1 MKQEKTADFAIRN
14 SWLEAD
20 GNRTYLLITLG
31 FVTAILWIVFAQFVM
46 PAIIGS
52 VYRGESFS
60 LLNRAIKGQAE
71 FPLEHYLQ
79 KWDSISMQ
87 VLWSGLA
94 FWMLTLLTTS
104 EGFFRQ
110 FVGEATPGTLGAIR
124 MWTCAIL
131 LVTTLW
137 EDLGS
142 VAVLPLGYREDMGL
156 MKILDELAIGF
167 DRFLTNESA
176 LRLFQRATELLL
188 FLGVIGWR
196 TWIVVPLCAVSAF
209 VLNGILREYSGFW
222 HQNLVPIYV
231 LAVLSFTP
239 CGDGWSIDRLW
250 KIFQGK
256 AVPGSEKTSPVY
268 GWARYACWVPIA
280 LTYAA
285 AGLSKLRADGLYWM
299 SATNMRT
306 MLYEQTLYPR
316 AGNYSI
322 SLFLAS
328 APDIVFVLLGVAAL
342 CGELFF
348 ITVLFSRTARRFFP
362 AISIL
367 MHIGIVFLQNIVF
380 FDLMLLLLIFYDFS
394 VVRKRIG
401 NWLARAGRIQILYDG
416 TCSLCQRTVRILA
429 SLDLFRRL
437 EFQDF
442 RRLDLT
448 EFNHTHTLDLTQ
460 DAVEKEMFVISRGKN
475 YSGFEGY
482 RIIAL
487 AVPLLWPVV
496 PGLFLPG
503 VSTLGRSV
511 YRIVARRRHSFLTC
525 ASDCSTESLPRD
537 DPKLGSPTKTRR
549 HTLGYSVATAA
560 VIAVMGTFWFH
571 RIEYYPFTAVQMFVN
586 YKGPI
591 VRYYKTLGHRESG
604 GASRI
609 YLEDTLNVMSINSR
623 YERLFDLC
631 FGDAQDV
638 DLCKQTLS
646 VLGSAYNKKV
656 PASEKLTE
664 LEIQRWKW
672 DFGSHPRDPN
682 YGNLDTRI
690 VAQISTGAPPQ
701 GNATSVTV
709 KQ

>member
-14 SWLEAD
+14 SWLGAD
-20 GNRTYLLITLG
+20 GNRTYLLISLG
-31 FVTAILWIVFAQFVM
+31 FVTALLWILFSQFVM
-46 PAIIGS
+46 PPIIES

-94 FWMLTLLTTS
+94 FWMLTLATTS
-104 EGFFRQ
+104 EGYFRR
-110 FVGEATPGTLGAIR
+110 FVGEVTPGTLGAIR

-131 LVTTLW
+131 LLTTLW
-137 EDLGS
+137 DDLGS
-142 VAVLPLGYREDMGL
+142 VAALPLGYREDMGL
-156 MKILDELAIGF
+156 MKIFDELAIGF
-167 DRFLTNESA
+167 DRFLTNESS
-176 LRLFQRATELLL
+176 LRMFQRATELLL
-188 FLGVIGWR
+188 FLGVVGWR
-196 TWIVVPLCAVSAF
+196 TWIVVPLCAISAF
-209 VLNGILREYSGFW
+209 VFNGILREYSGFW
-222 HQNLVPIYV
+222 HQNLIPIYV

-250 KIFQGK
+250 KIFRGK
-256 AVPGSEKTSPVY
+256 LVPDSEKTSPVY
-268 GWARYACWVPIA
+268 GWARYACWVPVA

-299 SATNMRT
+299 SATNMRS

-316 AGNYSI
+316 AGNFSI
-322 SLFLAS
+322 SLHLAS

-348 ITVLFSRTARRFFP
+348 VTVLFSRTARRFLP

-394 VVRKRIG
+394 VVRKAIG
-401 NWLARAGRIQILYDG
+401 NWLARAGSIRILYDG
-416 TCSLCQRTVRILA
+416 TCSLCQRTVRILT

-437 EFQDF
+437 KFEDF
-442 RRLDLT
+442 RQLDLVEFNQTHALDLT
-448 EFNHTHTLDLTQ
+448 P
-460 DAVEKEMFVISRGKN
+460 DAVEKEMVVIARGKS

-487 AVPLLWPVV
+487 AVPLLWPIALWLFF
-496 PGLFLPG
+496 PGI
-503 VSTLGRSV
+503 STLGRGL
-511 YRIVARRRHSFLTC
+511 YRIIARRRHSLLTC
-525 ASDCSTESLPRD
+525 ASSCSAENLPSD
-537 DPKLGSPTKTRR
+537 DQKLGSPTKTRR
-549 HTLGYSVATAA
+549 HTLGYSVAVAA

-604 GASRI
+604 AVSRI
-609 YLEDTLNVMSINSR
+609 FLEDTLSVMSINSR

-631 FGDAQDV
+631 FGDAKDV

-646 VLGSAYNKKV
+646 VLGSAYNKKT
-656 PASEKLTE
+656 PAGDQLTQ

-672 DFGSHPRDPN
+672 DFGAHPRDPN

-690 VAQISTGAPPQ
+690 IAEIPTGAPLQ
-701 GNATSVTV
+701 RNASSVVV
-709 KQ
+709 KH